1 MKFLT
6 LAITRRPKPSR
17 RSFFNSIW
25 VGVCLVLT
33 PEMARAAG
41 TDAAPR
47 EIVVGALLSLTGDWS
62 SLGVA
67 SKAALQIAVEDMN
80 AEFKQAGIATV
91 VKLRIVDTKLDP
103 VLAKKGLLELTRR
116 HHVSVVIGPQ
126 SSSEVRAIKPLADR
140 LGVLVVSQGST
151 ASSLALAGDS
161 IFRFCPTD
169 VEEGK
174 AIAGLMSKD
183 GITTVVPLW
192 RGDPGNDGL
201 HDSTEAAFTGPGRS
215 FRPGLQYPESTT
227 GFADAVDE
235 IATQVRDA
243 RAVGGAK
250 VAVYLASFD
259 EGITIL
265 ELASAY
271 PELSAVR
278 WYSGDGLAQSVTL
291 LKNPVAAAFAI
302 QVGFT
307 APVLGL
313 DPAAA
318 GISQPISNEIL
329 GKIGYTP
336 DAFALAA
343 YDAAVVAVLSCQ
355 EIRVSRRVKSRTRR
369 PERGSKGPRSVTR
382 QSRGRLL
389 THRAQPHYRWSR
401 PRIALLKPTF
411 VRNANRYW
419 GATGATTLNAAGD
432 RLVGNYD
439 FFSVVEEVGV
449 PSWSFSESFVN
460 GQVSN

>member
-1 MKFLT
+1 M
-6 LAITRRPKPSR
+6 
-17 RSFFNSIW
+17 
-25 VGVCLVLT
+25 V
-33 PEMARAAG
+33 RAAG
-41 TDAAPR
+41 ADAAPR

-201 HDSTEAAFTGPGRS
+201 HDSTEAAFTGP
-215 FRPGLQYPESTT
+215 
-227 GFADAVDE
+227 
-235 IATQVRDA
+235 
-243 RAVGGAK
+243 
-250 VAVYLASFD
+250 
-259 EGITIL
+259 
-265 ELASAY
+265 
-271 PELSAVR
+271 
-278 WYSGDGLAQSVTL
+278 
-291 LKNPVAAAFAI
+291 
-302 QVGFT
+302 
-307 APVLGL
+307 
-313 DPAAA
+313 
-318 GISQPISNEIL
+318 
-329 GKIGYTP
+329 
-336 DAFALAA
+336 
-343 YDAAVVAVLSCQ
+343 
-355 EIRVSRRVKSRTRR
+355 
-369 PERGSKGPRSVTR
+369 
-382 QSRGRLL
+382 
-389 THRAQPHYRWSR
+389 
-401 PRIALLKPTF
+401 
-411 VRNANRYW
+411 
-419 GATGATTLNAAGD
+419 
-432 RLVGNYD
+432 
-439 FFSVVEEVGV
+439 
-449 PSWSFSESFVN
+449 
-460 GQVSN
+460 